1 MSWENIQ
8 VDDFGWVGRLTLK
21 QDGTAVDISSYTT
34 KQFFFVNPSG
44 TASSAKT
51 ADFDSDGTDGKLK
64 YTILTGEIDTAGNWN
79 VFARIAKASTE
90 LTTDPLEFR
99 VKARLD

>member
-1 MSWENIQ
+1 MSWTNIQ
-8 VDDFGWVGRLTLK
+8 ADDFGWVGRLTLQ
-21 QDGTAVDISSYTT
+21 QDGATFDASSYTT
-34 KQFFFVNPSG
+34 KEFIFIDPDG
-44 TASSAKT
+44 TAATKT

-64 YTILTGEIDTAGNWN
+64 YTILTGEVDSAGNWN
-79 VFARIAKASTE
+79 VVARIKKAGVE